1 MVSTLPNGR
10 VSVVNE
16 RNKAAEAIHAVEI
29 TAINPAPAALL
40 RQVVISTV

>member
-1 MVSTLPNGR
+1 MSTQPNNR

-16 RNKAAEAIHAVEI
+16 CNKAAEAIHAVEI

-40 RQVVISTV
+40 RQVFISTV

>member
-1 MVSTLPNGR
+1 MVNTLPNGR

-16 RNKAAEAIHAVEI
+16 CNKAAEAIHAVKI

-40 RQVVISTV
+40 RQVFISAV